1 MKEIVL
7 IDFIRDK
14 FSSME
19 SNDIYKVKISLM
31 MLGFEMKVTIN
42 DQQELIEEYDIPIKS
57 IDYKGIGE
65 IVNLTDLEVILF
77 EEHLNIEEISELKG
91 LKKLK
96 INGHNLKD
104 ITFLKGLTNL
114 TELVIPKKRENDVI
128 VDISVLGELQNLISL
143 QVGCLKLNG
152 CEAISKLRKLEYLGL
167 GNTGIDNVEFIKELC
182 QIKELQLFNN
192 EKLNSLKGLEQLV
205 LLKKLD
211 LANIGSKAKFDEV
224 GELVNLVELDL
235 SCNKAYIDI
244 VLLENLKKL
253 KVLCLELSKV
263 KNFEYIN
270 ELSALKE
277 LRMETVKTVKDFTSI
292 GELSYLETLVLR
304 KNRQLTDISFLAPLK
319 NLKHLEIYECGKIE
333 DYSAVE
339 HVEKVVM

>member
-19 SNDIYKVKISLM
+19 SNHIYKVKITLM
-31 MLGFEMKVTIN
+31 MLGFEMKISIN

-96 INGHNLKD
+96 INGHNLND
-104 ITFLKGLTNL
+104 ITFLKGLK
-114 TELVIPKKRENDVI
+114 ELETLWIPKKRENAVWI
-128 VDISVLGELQNLISL
+128 DISVLGELQNLIGL

-211 LANIGSKAKFDEV
+211 LANIGLKAKFDEV
-224 GELVNLVELDL
+224 GELVNLVELEL
-235 SCNKAYIDI
+235 NCNKAYIDI
-244 VLLENLKKL
+244 GLLQNLKKL
-253 KVLCLELSKV
+253 EVLCFDLSKV
-263 KNFEYIN
+263 KNFEYIK

-277 LRMETVKTVKDFTSI
+277 LRMETVKTVKDFTAI
-292 GELSYLETLVLR
+292 GELSHLETLVLR

-319 NLKHLEIYECGKIE
+319 NLRHLEIYEWGR
-333 DYSAVE
+333 
-339 HVEKVVM
+339 

>member
-1 MKEIVL
+1 MRKLILLEIIKE
-7 IDFIRDK
+7 DFTDI
-14 FSSME
+14 SI
-19 SNDIYKVKISLM
+19 NDIERVEIAEEKAGIQ
-31 MLGFEMKVTIN
+31 FRIRIN
-42 DQQELIEEYDIPIKS
+42 DEKEVTKRNGGIIETIDYTGIEELKY
-57 IDYKGIGE
+57 
-65 IVNLTDLEVILF
+65 LTDLEVRFF

-114 TELVIPKKRENDVI
+114 TELVIPKKRENDVWI
-128 VDISVLGELQNLISL
+128 DISVLGELQNLIGL

-205 LLKKLD
+205 LLEKLD

-235 SCNKAYIDI
+235 SCYKAYIDI
-244 VLLENLKKL
+244 GLLQNLKKL
-253 KVLCLELSKV
+253 EVLCLDLSKV
-263 KNFEYIN
+263 KNFEYIK

-277 LRMETVKTVKDFTSI
+277 LRMETVKTVKDFTAI
-292 GELSYLETLVLR
+292 GELSHLETLVLR

-339 HVEKVVM
+339 HVEKVVK